1 MEQIYNF
8 NFWKFQGEWKRSKIG
23 IPGEWGKHQN
33 CKGPPR
39 NSEIPRGLEI
49 CMLGIPGGQGFSKL
63 GNPGSGKKIQ
73 KFQGY
78 IAETAWNSMPPL
90 PTKLCRFQGGPSTTK
105 WKSRGYITKYQIS
118 KGLSKNVCGNPGVR
132 GFRFGGPQQ
141 GVHGKKMQQAID
153 MLYTVLPIDVFYC
166 LLYGLLS
173 ENLCSHIMALSRY
186 IAIHSTP

>member
-1 MEQIYNF
+1 M
-8 NFWKFQGEWKRSKIG
+8 S
-23 IPGEWGKHQN
+23 
-33 CKGPPR
+33 PPR

-78 IAETAWNSMPPL
+78 IAETAWNSMPPSL
-90 PTKLCRFQGGPSTTK
+90 QNCAASKGALNNQMEIQGS
-105 WKSRGYITKYQIS
+105 ITKYQIS

-132 GFRFGGPQQ
+132 GFRFGGSQQ
-141 GVHGKKMQQAID
+141 WVHGNKMQQSID

-166 LLYGLLS
+166 LLYGLIS